1 MVKSSLKSY
10 LIFIV
15 ISQALFS
22 QYSFSSE
29 RVNIQEHSDQ
39 EIKDVKNKKTFDFN
53 GNLIEY
59 ESDFSKDIA
68 EAQWAVIEKLQVFIK
83 EKNYEQIPLCFSK
96 GKFRDYVIKSLK
108 YDPEDWMNAWNINK
122 IEESRLLKYKKS
134 IFSGDGLF
142 VFEDDE
148 WKIHE
153 R

>member
-15 ISQALFS
+15 ISQAFFS

-29 RVNIQEHSDQ
+29 KENIQEHSNQ
-39 EIKDVKNKKTFDFN
+39 EFKDIRNKKTFYFN

-68 EAQWAVIEKLQVFIK
+68 EAQWAVIEKLQILIK
-83 EKNYEQIPLCFSK
+83 EKNYELIPLCFSK
-96 GKFRDYVIKSLK
+96 GKFRDYVIKSLQS
-108 YDPEDWMNAWNINK
+108 DPKDWMNAWDITQ
-122 IEESRLLKYKKS
+122 IQEFRLLQYKKRV
-134 IFSGDGLF
+134 FSGDGLF

-148 WKIHE
+148 WKINE

>member
-15 ISQALFS
+15 ISQAFFS

-29 RVNIQEHSDQ
+29 KENIQEHSNQ
-39 EIKDVKNKKTFDFN
+39 EFKDIRNKKTFDFN
-53 GNLIEY
+53 GLLIEY
-59 ESDFSKDIA
+59 DSDFSKDIA
-68 EAQWAVIEKLQVFIK
+68 DAQWAVIEKLQVLIK

-108 YDPEDWMNAWNINK
+108 YNPEDWMNVWDITQ
-122 IEESRLLKYKKS
+122 IQEFRLLQYKKRV
-134 IFSGDGLF
+134 FSGDGLF

-148 WKIHE
+148 WKINE